1 MITLCL
7 LTTLQRQYVQ
17 FLRVVRWWRHLKML
31 KRAGRGHHPQGPNG
45 TTSGGLAVICPACPQ
60 PGSNL
65 PLGWETALRS
75 TSWLYTLYLAMDAN
89 FRLKL
94 HNRGVQ
100 NDPELGGGW
109 GYFVNDPDYQ
119 AVMVTFG
126 DQEEVRLTFTW
137 SAHVCSSITQI
148 NTCDSGLH
156 AVDHTNTRFSRNNLA
171 NGVGNIVC
179 ARHTFV
185 CPTCAVDLAKGEKY
199 VTLYAIMGPYSSR
212 SIDSVA
218 WTMPYSL
225 LWRAAL
231 IHELCYHTILHA
243 SGRKILQRGSPTSP
257 STSNSIQH
265 PLFSRRSSP
274 SFTSMHMAGNARPLG
289 P

>member
-1 MITLCL
+1 
-7 LTTLQRQYVQ
+7 
-17 FLRVVRWWRHLKML
+17 ML
-31 KRAGRGHHPQGPNG
+31 KHAGCGHHPQGPND
-45 TTSGGLAVICPACPQ
+45 TTSSGLAVICPTCPQ

-65 PLGWETALRS
+65 LLRWETALRS
-75 TSWLYTLYLAMDAN
+75 TSWLYILYFAMDVN
-89 FRLKL
+89 FCLKL
-94 HNRGVQ
+94 RNRGVQ

-119 AVMVTFG
+119 VVMATFG
-126 DQEEVRLTFTW
+126 DQEKVRLTFTW

-148 NTCDSGLH
+148 NTCNSGLY
-156 AVDHTNTRFSRNNLA
+156 AVDHTNTRFSCNNLA

-179 ARHTFV
+179 TRHTFV
-185 CPTCAVDLAKGEKY
+185 CLMCAVDLAKGEKY
-199 VTLYAIMGPYSSR
+199 VTLYAIMGPYSSW

-243 SGRKILQRGSPTSP
+243 SGQKILKKGSPTSP
-257 STSNSIQH
+257 SASNLIQH
-265 PLFSRRSSP
+265 PLFLRWSSP
-274 SFTSMHMAGNARPLG
+274 SFTSMHMARNARPLG